1 MKIKSL
7 IHATVAAVIAV
18 GVASP
23 ALAAVKAGDL
33 EKCYGVARSGKN
45 DCSATGSNACAG
57 QDTKDRDPNAWIF
70 VLKGTCN
77 KIVGGSLKPGHP
89 SH

>member
-7 IHATVAAVIAV
+7 VHATIAAVIAT
-18 GVASP
+18 GISAP
-23 ALAAVKAGDL
+23 ALSAVKKSDL
-33 EKCYGVARSGKN
+33 EKCYGVAKSGKN

-57 QDTKDRDPNAWIF
+57 QDAKDGDPNAWIF

-77 KIVGGSLKPGHP
+77 KMVGGSLKPK
-89 SH
+89 S